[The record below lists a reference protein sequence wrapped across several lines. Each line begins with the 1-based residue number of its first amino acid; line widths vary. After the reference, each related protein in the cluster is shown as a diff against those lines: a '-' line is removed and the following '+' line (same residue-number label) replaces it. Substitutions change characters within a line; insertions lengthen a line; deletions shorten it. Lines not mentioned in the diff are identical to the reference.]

1 MATIG
6 AAVSAATKA
15 KFDEVAHA
23 RGATP
28 SRLAASIIEDFL
40 EREAGK
46 TPSLLPAPAPAQDL
60 SALAAATPA
69 PGEAKTKQVFV
80 RLEPYYHAELG
91 RLAAERAWFPGTYLA
106 NLFLA
111 HVDRRPVLCNA
122 EIHAVRQVARQ
133 LADMGRNINQ
143 IARKLNISLE
153 HAHLVSTVDFE
164 LVKMLIEL
172 ETNAV
177 KDLMKANIRG
187 WGVSDAEA

>member
-15 KFDEVAHA
+15 EFDFLARA

-40 EREAGK
+40 KYQRGNL
-46 TPSLLPAPAPAQDL
+46 PSLLPTL
-60 SALAAATPA
+60 TPA
-69 PGEAKTKQVFV
+69 VQPTTLVPSAADEARSKQVFV
-80 RLEPYYHAELG
+80 RLEPYYHAELV
-91 RLAAERAWFPGTYLA
+91 RLSTERAWFPGTYLA
-106 NLFLA
+106 NLFHA
-111 HVDRRPVLCNA
+111 HVDQRPVLCDE
-122 EIHAVRQVARQ
+122 EINAVRQVARQ

-143 IARKLNISLE
+143 ISRKLNTSLE
-153 HAHLVSTVDFE
+153 HAHLVSSVDFE

-177 KDLMKANIRG
+177 KALMKTNVRG